1 MDNLDVAQ
9 FISSEVLK
17 YIEKRLGDAAKH
29 VTVSVSFSENGVE
42 IDVDIDASLLVED
55 AYLQKVTDEAAEL
68 GVCIADVI
76 REKGWPISRREISQC
91 LDLVR
96 RESRL
101 ASGPS

>member
-1 MDNLDVAQ
+1 VDNLDIAQ

-29 VTVSVSFSENGVE
+29 VIVSVSFSENGVE

-76 REKGWPISRREISQC
+76 REKGWPISRKEISQC
-91 LDLVR
+91 LDLVQ
-96 RESRL
+96 RESKL

>member
-9 FISSEVLK
+9 FISSEVVK
-17 YIEKRLGDAAKH
+17 YIEKKLGDAAKH

-42 IDVDIDASLLVED
+42 VDVDIDASLLVED

-76 REKGWPISRREISQC
+76 REKGWPISRGEISKC
-91 LDLVR
+91 F
-96 RESRL
+96 
-101 ASGPS
+101 AK

>member
-1 MDNLDVAQ
+1 MDNLDIAR

-29 VTVSVSFSENGVE
+29 VTVLVSFSENGVE

-55 AYLQKVTDEAAEL
+55 AYLQKVTDEVAEL

-96 RESRL
+96 RESKL